1 MLKKNIL
8 WVNHFLPYPPRGGV
22 LIRTNTLLSE
32 VAKDH
37 NVTLICLIQPRLV
50 APYFD
55 SVDDG
60 IAQIKQWCKEQ
71 NIKVHA
77 FQMPSEKSPA
87 SRYLTAFKALFSL
100 KPYSVKWLTSS
111 KMRQYLSEQLQ
122 SDTFDA
128 VHIDTMGL
136 LDNVDEE
143 LLSVSAIVN
152 HHNAEHIMMA
162 RRASKE
168 KNLLKRLYY
177 GLESKK
183 IEAYDK
189 RKFQFFKNHIACSE
203 PDVKKIKELGKDLS
217 VSLVPNGVTIKA
229 NVGRSPVIGNF
240 LFVGGLDW
248 YPNTD
253 AIIFLLEDIAPKISE
268 KGYKIQ
274 IDIVGKNPNDKIL
287 ELASEFEFIKLHGYV
302 EDIDAMYANA
312 QAFLCPLRD
321 GGGTKLKVLDAM
333 MHGLPVIGTDI
344 AFEGIDV
351 TNGKQGFVCNHSNE
365 IASLVL
371 KMARCT
377 DTHEYEDVGQSA
389 RELVQQRYNATA
401 IAHNYSQRLNQL

>member
-8 WVNHFLPYPPRGGV
+8 WINHFLPYPPRGGV
-22 LIRTNTLLSE
+22 LIRTNTLLKE

-60 IAQIKQWCKEQ
+60 VVQIKQWCKEH
-71 NIKVHA
+71 NIMVHT
-77 FQMPSEKSPA
+77 FQMPAEKSKT
-87 SRYLTAFKALFSL
+87 SRYLTAFKALFSF

-122 SDTFDA
+122 SDFFDA

-136 LDNVDEE
+136 LDNVDEK
-143 LLSVSAIVN
+143 LLSASVIVN

-189 RKFQFFKNHIACSE
+189 RKLQFFKNHIACSE
-203 PDVKKIKELGKDLS
+203 PDAKKIKQLGKDLS
-217 VSLVPNGVTIKA
+217 VSLVPNGVTIKTD
-229 NVGRSPVIGNF
+229 VTRSPVAGNF

-253 AIIFLLEDIAPKISE
+253 AIIFLLEDIAPKLSNKE
-268 KGYKIQ
+268 HKIQ
-274 IDIVGKNPNDKIL
+274 IDIVGKNPNNRII
-287 ELASEFEFIKLHGYV
+287 ELVSKFEFIKLHGYV
-302 EDIDAMYANA
+302 DDIAAMYANA

-351 TNGKQGFVCNHSNE
+351 ENGKQGFVCNQSHE
-365 IASLVL
+365 ITSLVL
-371 KMARCT
+371 EMAGCVDNR
-377 DTHEYEDVGQSA
+377 EYENVGQSA
-389 RELVQQRYNATA
+389 RELVQKKYNATA